1 MCRRVFML
9 QCLKRSDDKKTVWWG
24 PNNSGYTSDIF
35 KSGQYSAKDLENC
48 AGDRGDW
55 IAHPLWIRCRSRIE
69 GRWECDE

>member
-1 MCRRVFML
+1 ML

-24 PNNSGYTSDIF
+24 PDNSGYTSDIF
-35 KSGQYSAKDLENC
+35 KAGQYSAKDLENC
-48 AGDRGDW
+48 AGGRGDW